1 VKTFITYHSLKEI
14 KMRRSFRKTLED
26 KANELAAQQNL
37 PQWDTSLTAMLRRE
51 IALTMDQLDQ
61 LKFLKQDQHLRLLR
75 LECDINTQIKRHRQQ
90 MPWYVPHHLP
100 QEQKLRQQLL
110 DIGKEKRNLTIRLHD
125 KKHTLE
131 DRLLELINKHEHID
145 N

>member
-1 VKTFITYHSLKEI
+1 
-14 KMRRSFRKTLED
+14 MRRSFKKTLED
-26 KANELAAQQNL
+26 KANELADQQNL

-51 IALTMDQLDQ
+51 IALTMGQLDQ

-110 DIGKEKRNLTIRLHD
+110 DIGKEKRNLTVRLHD